1 MTARPVQPKLDAV
14 PTLPHGARPPIM
26 EPIIAS
32 IGKGTAM
39 AFDVSKINIPLGFGC
54 MRFDG
59 RADDTVDIAQVS
71 EMIDCYMEAG
81 GNYFDTA
88 WAYPNSEKTLRKAL
102 VERHPRDSYLIASKC
117 ITWSNCTCKEDLE
130 AQLQETLATLG
141 IDYLDVYLMHNLG
154 GTRTASFEKFDAW
167 EFVKSVKERG
177 LAKHI
182 GFSAH
187 CTPEELEGFIAAYPE
202 AEIIQLQA
210 NYSDWDSPDFR
221 ERECVELAH
230 AHGFPVIAMEPVKGG
245 ILADPP
251 QAVRDIL
258 DEAMPDDSYATAAL
272 RFTASQPG
280 IVVTLSGMSTLEQVQ
295 DNCRAFRDF
304 KPLDDGELAAIDRAR
319 AALKEGGAVQCT
331 SCDYCAK
338 VCPLNIGISQ
348 SLAVLNHYINYGDAA
363 SAGYQMGFVVRFNA
377 GKNMITEC
385 IRCGACE
392 DACPQNLPILE
403 YFDRINDEIFS
414 VEPEQPALMRGSTVG
429 KR

>member
-251 QAVRDIL
+251 QAVKDIL

-304 KPLDDGELAAIDRAR
+304 KPLDDGEFAAIDRAR
-319 AALKEGGAVQCT
+319 AALKEGGTVQCT

-348 SLAVLNHYINYGDAA
+348 SLAVLNHFINYGDAA

>member
-1 MTARPVQPKLDAV
+1 
-14 PTLPHGARPPIM
+14 M

-251 QAVRDIL
+251 QAVKDIL
-258 DEAMPDDSYATAAL
+258 DEAMPNDSYATAAL

-319 AALKEGGAVQCT
+319 AALKEGGTVQCT